1 MLKEI
6 SGEIRDK
13 SRKKGFPA
21 NKLRQLV
28 KAYDKLRPFVERVI
42 EVYHER
48 FETEGSE
55 DDATAGTYN
64 VVREAERIVEE
75 LR

>member
-1 MLKEI
+1 
-6 SGEIRDK
+6 
-13 SRKKGFPA
+13 
-21 NKLRQLV
+21 
-28 KAYDKLRPFVERVI
+28 VI

-55 DDATAGTYN
+55 DDATAGTYE

-75 LR
+75 SR